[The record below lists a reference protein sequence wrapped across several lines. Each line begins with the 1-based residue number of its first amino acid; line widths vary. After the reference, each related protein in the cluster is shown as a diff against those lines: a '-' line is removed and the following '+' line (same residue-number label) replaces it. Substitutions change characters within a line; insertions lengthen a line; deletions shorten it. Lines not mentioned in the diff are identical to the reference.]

1 MTKQKFLDILAE
13 CPGVKNV
20 GVIFS
25 DYSGIEVVL
34 TSENITYW
42 EIKISYSCITDSVT
56 YIIIDGLPYSNC
68 QSHMIRELLAISN
81 FLGKNGIT
89 VNS

>member
-1 MTKQKFLDILAE
+1 MTRQRFLDILAE
-13 CPGVKNV
+13 YPGVTNI
-20 GVIFS
+20 GVVFS
-25 DYSGIEVVL
+25 NYSGIEVLLSSV
-34 TSENITYW
+34 NIQYW

-68 QSHMIRELLAISN
+68 QSHMIRELLSISN

>member
-1 MTKQKFLDILAE
+1 MNKQKLLDILVE
-13 CPGVKNV
+13 IPGVKNV

-42 EIKISYSCITDSVT
+42 EIKLSYSCITESVT

-68 QSHMIRELLAISN
+68 QSHMIRELLAIAN